1 VKNTW
6 HVRAWLTKP
15 PIHVVTDAEIRSTDD
30 THAACRH
37 YREALLLMD
46 KPSLGTVALACHDA
60 DEDRLVKTALMKT
73 GTRTRGKM
81 LSEVLYNLALS
92 LSEQSEMLTD
102 PSAAH
107 QCTVQA
113 IDLLQRAFKL
123 DPGDADVVTK
133 LAWLTARSEGENGRQ
148 RALQMLHQVSR
159 CLRDCL
165 KHELDL

>member
-1 VKNTW
+1 MKNTW

-81 LSEVLYNLALS
+81 LS
-92 LSEQSEMLTD
+92 
-102 PSAAH
+102 
-107 QCTVQA
+107 
-113 IDLLQRAFKL
+113 
-123 DPGDADVVTK
+123 
-133 LAWLTARSEGENGRQ
+133 
-148 RALQMLHQVSR
+148 
-159 CLRDCL
+159 
-165 KHELDL
+165 